1 MVPRMLSTK
10 KVQVLLTTMLM
21 LALLS
26 PQRWYGSE
34 RLYLSP
40 MTFRLNIRYRTQLSK
55 GGMRAAPHWSFGLKP
70 SVGGVYS
77 AVNKTS
83 PGPGTYDLPNRRGL
97 AFSMTPRNPVKGGFV
112 TPGPGKARISFGK
125 SLVLD
130 VCILFHFC
138 QVLMIFNMD

>member
-1 MVPRMLSTK
+1 
-10 KVQVLLTTMLM
+10 
-21 LALLS
+21 
-26 PQRWYGSE
+26 
-34 RLYLSP
+34 
-40 MTFRLNIRYRTQLSK
+40 MTFFFDAEVL
-55 GGMRAAPHWSFGLKP
+55 
-70 SVGGVYS
+70 
-77 AVNKTS
+77 
-83 PGPGTYDLPNRRGL
+83 GTYDLPNRRGL